1 MIKTGNFAL
10 QRVINDILIAYHEL
24 LQVEFYVQRGVD
36 IS

>member
-10 QRVINDILIAYHEL
+10 QRVINDTSIAYHEL
-24 LQVEFYVQRGVD
+24 LQVQLYVQRGVD

>member
-1 MIKTGNFAL
+1 MIETRNFSL
-10 QRVINDILIAYHEL
+10 QRVIYDILIAYHKL